1 MLIINRYTCP
11 IHQKVSI
18 QAHHLKDDGTV
29 KSYGKMTIDD
39 LELFEGHQNVLICD
53 VVRAS
58 NLKDINLL
66 KGSELHTLKADTA
79 ENETAES

>member
-18 QAHHLKDDGTV
+18 QAHHLKDDGEV
-29 KSYGKMTIDD
+29 KSYGKMSIDD
-39 LELFEGHQNVLICD
+39 LELFSSHDNVLICD

-58 NLKDINLL
+58 NLKDINIL
-66 KGSELHTLKADTA
+66 KGNELQTLKG
-79 ENETAES
+79 E

>member
-11 IHQKVSI
+11 ITGKVSI
-18 QAHHLKDDGTV
+18 QAHEIKDFNLV

-39 LELFEGHQNVLICD
+39 ITIFSRFENVLICD

-58 NLKDINLL
+58 NLPDVQLL
-66 KGSELHTLKADTA
+66 QGVEL
-79 ENETAES
+79 